1 MSYLYDKLNSLQW
14 EINEK
19 VEAIID
25 EMTEV
30 TPEELYL
37 DKRSAF
43 RLYIDKEYIAV
54 QKGSDLRTLRYYGGF
69 EYVDEEHVQAL
80 GDYVFYHAEDDRVC
94 DHLAQYY
101 QEQEDEENV

>member
-1 MSYLYDKLNSLQW
+1 MSYLYDKLNNLQW

-19 VEAIID
+19 VESIID

-30 TPEELYL
+30 LPEDVFL
-37 DKRSAF
+37 DNRSAY

-54 QKGSDLRTLRYYGGF
+54 QKGADLRTLRYYGGF
-69 EYVDEEHVQAL
+69 EYVGDEYVQEI
-80 GDYVFYHAEDDRVC
+80 GNYVFFHAEDERVA